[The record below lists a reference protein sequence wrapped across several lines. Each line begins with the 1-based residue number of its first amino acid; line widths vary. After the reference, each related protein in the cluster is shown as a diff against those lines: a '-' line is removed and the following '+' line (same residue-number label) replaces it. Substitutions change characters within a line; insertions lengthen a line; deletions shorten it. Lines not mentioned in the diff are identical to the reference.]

1 MSEAGMI
8 ISVLPPSE
16 AVNLANEVLALVREG
31 GKTRPIYVDANAV
44 SIEKR
49 PCPCVP
55 DGVGT
60 V

>member
-1 MSEAGMI
+1 MI